1 MKKNFKGHGK
11 VSITGSN
18 AVSVI
23 EDSQAQ
29 QKREDRNR
37 RIQSVIDSSKHQDK
51 KVDNYIQ
58 KIAGK
63 V

>member
-1 MKKNFKGHGK
+1 M
-11 VSITGSN
+11 SITGSN